1 MNQYEKKVK
10 KNKLYKEF
18 VDILNGKLHLSHRE
32 LELLTFLVKA
42 ETEWQPRI
50 EGEEKNIL
58 STDSRRLVMK
68 ETMINKSNLSK
79 YLNVLKDKGI
89 LSHNG
94 KKFELNPLLIPTI
107 GKVTKEEWDELYKK
121 LGDKNTINILFN
133 IIIEE

>member
-1 MNQYEKKVK
+1 MNQYEKRVK

-18 VDILNGKLHLSHRE
+18 VDILNGKLQLSHRE

-79 YLNVLKDKGI
+79 YLNVLREKGI
-89 LSHNG
+89 LTHDG
-94 KKFELNPLLIPTI
+94 KKFELNPILIPNI
-107 GKVTKEEWDELYKK
+107 
-121 LGDKNTINILFN
+121 DKNKITVVFD